1 MPQSSPTPLP
11 ALRLL
16 LPFAMGIAAHGLWHC
31 WWAPMLILVA
41 AICSYLIFN
50 HKSNAPERRLALRP
64 ALVISLAVAALA
76 SGWLAAIIHC
86 PPRLTVE
93 QRTDRILQGR
103 IVQLDYTD
111 FSMRLGIE
119 VLDKDLPRCKVLIS
133 TRGCDYTLRE
143 GDIVAWQ
150 AALSEVGNL
159 GNPYEMD
166 YAAWLRDSRG
176 IRYQQHIPVGQL
188 KKTGYMPTLL
198 TRMTTIRRD
207 LALKVYNSQLSTSA
221 QRLVVA
227 LLLGESETIDK
238 DSRQEFSAAGI
249 AHVLA
254 LSGLH
259 VGIIALIVWILLFPL
274 DYLRQQRLRLVL
286 TLVAIALFAVFTGL
300 TPSVVRAAVMIGFAF
315 ASVMFSRRSV
325 PLNSLCMAALA
336 ILVFSP
342 SALYSVGFQL
352 SFITVGA
359 ILLAGGVPKA
369 FHSRFKAVNYVTATV
384 FTSIVAMLATMSLT
398 AHYFHIVSWASVISN
413 LLVLPVLPLFMILGA
428 LFLLVTLAGMQ
439 WHLLDLG
446 IDAISDYIRW
456 TASTVSALPISH
468 VKDVY
473 VSAVGTV
480 ISMAVLL
487 LVVMW
492 LYRHNLRY
500 LLAAGCALVLLLAHS
515 LWINAHT
522 SHRGLIVFN
531 SFSSTPVM
539 YYDGG
544 TAWLW
549 TPDDEET
556 DVATASRY
564 YSGFLARHGIG
575 EMKIMGNDM
584 TSQMNG
590 VLFKPPFAHLLGHR
604 QLAAGRVNWKKMTAI
619 GGKMQLDEIIVTKR
633 FQGTVA
639 KLQEMYNFNLLII
652 SGAVQPATLESL
664 LHECDSLG
672 ISYHA
677 LAHDGAIEMTPS
689 RQKSNNQ

>member
-1 MPQSSPTPLP
+1 
-11 ALRLL
+11 
-16 LPFAMGIAAHGLWHC
+16 
-31 WWAPMLILVA
+31 MLILA
-41 AICSYLIFN
+41 AATCIYIIVD
-50 HKSNAPERRLALRP
+50 HKSKTPEKRLTLRP
-64 ALVISLAVAALA
+64 VLVISLAVAALA
-76 SGWLAAIIHC
+76 LGWLAAIIHC
-86 PPRLTVE
+86 PPKLTVE
-93 QRTDRILQGR
+93 QRTERVLQGR
-103 IVQLDYTD
+103 VTQLDYTD
-111 FSMRLGIE
+111 FSMRLGID
-119 VLDKDLPRCKVLIS
+119 VHDKDLPRCKVLVS

-143 GDIVAWQ
+143 GDIVAWK

-166 YAAWLRDSRG
+166 YAAWLRDSHG
-176 IRYQQHIPVGQL
+176 IRYQQHIPVGQV
-188 KKTGYMPTLL
+188 KKTGYYPTLL
-198 TRMTTIRRD
+198 TRMTDIRRD
-207 LALKVYNSQLSTSA
+207 LALKVYNSRLTAPA

-227 LLLGESETIDK
+227 LLLGETGTIDK
-238 DSRQEFSAAGI
+238 ETRQEFSAAGI

-274 DYLRQQRLRLVL
+274 DYLRQQKLRLVL
-286 TLVAIALFAVFTGL
+286 TLVSIALFAVFTGL
-300 TPSVVRAAVMIGFAF
+300 SPSVVRSAVMIGFAF

-359 ILLAGGVPKA
+359 ILLAGRIPKA
-369 FHSRFKAVNYVTATV
+369 FQSRLKAVNYITATV
-384 FTSIVAMLATMSLT
+384 FTSIVAMLATMALT

-413 LLVLPVLPLFMILGA
+413 LLVMPVLPLFMILGA

-446 IDAISDYIRW
+446 LDTISDYIRW
-456 TASTVSALPISH
+456 TASTVSACHVSH
-468 VKDVY
+468 VKGVY
-473 VSAVGTV
+473 VSAVGTI

-487 LVVMW
+487 LLIMW

-500 LLAAGCALVLLLAHS
+500 LLAAGCAIALLLAHS
-515 LWINAHT
+515 LWLNVNT

-544 TAWLW
+544 SAWLW

-575 EMKIMGNDM
+575 EMTLMGNDT
-584 TSQMNG
+584 TSLMNG
-590 VLFKPPFAHLLGHR
+590 VLFKPPFAYLQGHR
-604 QLAAGRVNWKKMTAI
+604 LLAVGRGNWKKMTAK
-619 GGKMQLDEIIVTKR
+619 GSKMQLDEIIVTKR
-633 FQGTVA
+633 FHSTVA
-639 KLQEMYNFNLLII
+639 KLRELYDFNQLII
-652 SGAVQPATLESL
+652 SGAIQPATLESL

-672 ISYHA
+672 INYHA
-677 LAHDGAIEMTPS
+677 LAHDGAIEMSSTRP
-689 RQKSNNQ
+689 KKNL

>member
-1 MPQSSPTPLP
+1 
-11 ALRLL
+11 
-16 LPFAMGIAAHGLWHC
+16 
-31 WWAPMLILVA
+31 MLMLAA
-41 AICSYLIFN
+41 AICIHIIVD
-50 HKSNAPERRLALRP
+50 HKSKTPEKRLTLRP
-64 ALVISLAVAALA
+64 VLVISLAVAALA
-76 SGWLAAIIHC
+76 LGWLAAIIHC
-86 PPRLTVE
+86 PPKLTVE
-93 QRTDRILQGR
+93 QRTECVLQGR
-103 IVQLDYTD
+103 VTQLDYTD
-111 FSMRLGIE
+111 FSMRLGID
-119 VLDKDLPRCKVLIS
+119 VLDKDLPRCKVLVS

-166 YAAWLRDSRG
+166 YAAWLRDSHG
-176 IRYQQHIPVGQL
+176 IRYQQHIPVGQV
-188 KKTGYMPTLL
+188 KKTGFYPTLL
-198 TRMTTIRRD
+198 TRMTAIRRY
-207 LALKVYNSQLSTSA
+207 LALKVYNSRLTASA

-227 LLLGESETIDK
+227 LLLGETGTIDK
-238 DSRQEFSAAGI
+238 ETRQEFSAAGI

-274 DYLRQQRLRLVL
+274 DYLRQQKLRLVL
-286 TLVAIALFAVFTGL
+286 TLVSIALFAVFTGL
-300 TPSVVRAAVMIGFAF
+300 SPSVVRSAVMIGFAF

-359 ILLAGGVPKA
+359 ILLAGRVSKA
-369 FHSRFKAVNYVTATV
+369 FQSRLKAVNYITATV
-384 FTSIVAMLATMSLT
+384 FTSIVAMLATMALT

-413 LLVLPVLPLFMILGA
+413 LLVMPVLPLFMILGA

-446 IDAISDYIRW
+446 LDTISDYIRW
-456 TASTVSALPISH
+456 TASTVSACPVSH
-468 VKDVY
+468 VKGVY
-473 VSAVGTV
+473 VSAVGTI

-487 LVVMW
+487 LLVMW
-492 LYRHNLRY
+492 LYRHNLRN
-500 LLAAGCALVLLLAHS
+500 LLATGCAIALLLAHS
-515 LWINAHT
+515 LWLNVNT

-549 TPDDEET
+549 TPDDDET

-575 EMKIMGNDM
+575 EMTLMGNDT
-584 TSQMNG
+584 TSRMNE
-590 VLFKPPFAHLLGHR
+590 VLFKPPFAYLQGHR
-604 QLAAGRVNWKKMTAI
+604 LLAVGRGNWKKMTAT

-633 FQGTVA
+633 FHGTVA
-639 KLQEMYNFNLLII
+639 KLRELYDFNQLII
-652 SGAVQPATLESL
+652 SGAIQPATLESL

-672 ISYHA
+672 INYHA
-677 LAHDGAIEMTPS
+677 LAHDGAIEMSPTRP
-689 RQKSNNQ
+689 KKNL

>member
-1 MPQSSPTPLP
+1 
-11 ALRLL
+11 
-16 LPFAMGIAAHGLWHC
+16 
-31 WWAPMLILVA
+31 MLILA
-41 AICSYLIFN
+41 AATCIYIIVD
-50 HKSNAPERRLALRP
+50 HKSKTPEKRLTLRP
-64 ALVISLAVAALA
+64 VLVISLAVAALA
-76 SGWLAAIIHC
+76 LGWLAAIIHC
-86 PPRLTVE
+86 PPKLTVE
-93 QRTDRILQGR
+93 QRTERVLQGR
-103 IVQLDYTD
+103 ITQLDYTD
-111 FSMRLGIE
+111 FSMRLGID
-119 VLDKDLPRCKVLIS
+119 VLDKDLPRCKVLVS

-150 AALSEVGNL
+150 VALSEVGNL

-166 YAAWLRDSRG
+166 YAAWLRDSHG
-176 IRYQQHIPVGQL
+176 IRYQQHVPVGQV
-188 KKTGYMPTLL
+188 KKTGYSPTLL
-198 TRMTTIRRD
+198 TRMTAIRRD
-207 LALKVYNSQLSTSA
+207 LALKVYNSRLTAPA

-227 LLLGESETIDK
+227 LILGETGTIDK
-238 DSRQEFSAAGI
+238 ESRQEFSAAGI

-274 DYLRQQRLRLVL
+274 DYLRQQKLRLVL
-286 TLVAIALFAVFTGL
+286 TLVSIALFAVFTGL
-300 TPSVVRAAVMIGFAF
+300 SPSVVRSAVMIGFAF

-336 ILVFSP
+336 ILVFNP

-359 ILLAGGVPKA
+359 ILLAGRVPKA
-369 FHSRFKAVNYVTATV
+369 FQSRLKAVNYITATV
-384 FTSIVAMLATMSLT
+384 FTSIVAMLATMALT

-413 LLVLPVLPLFMILGA
+413 LLVMPVLPLFMILGA

-446 IDAISDYIRW
+446 LDTISDYIRW
-456 TASTVSALPISH
+456 TASTVSACPVSH
-468 VKDVY
+468 VKGVY
-473 VSAVGTV
+473 VSAVGAV

-487 LVVMW
+487 LLVMW

-500 LLAAGCALVLLLAHS
+500 LLAAGCAIVLLLAHS
-515 LWINAHT
+515 LWLNVNT

-544 TAWLW
+544 SAWLW

-575 EMKIMGNDM
+575 EMTLMGNDT
-584 TSQMNG
+584 TSLMNG
-590 VLFKPPFAHLLGHR
+590 VLFKPPFAYLQGHR
-604 QLAAGRVNWKKMTAI
+604 LLAVGRGNWKKMTAT

-633 FQGTVA
+633 FHGTVA
-639 KLQEMYNFNLLII
+639 KLRELYDFNQLII
-652 SGAVQPATLESL
+652 SGAIQPATLESL

-672 ISYHA
+672 INYHA
-677 LAHDGAIEMTPS
+677 LAHDGAIEMSSTRP
-689 RQKSNNQ
+689 KKNL

>member
-1 MPQSSPTPLP
+1 
-11 ALRLL
+11 
-16 LPFAMGIAAHGLWHC
+16 
-31 WWAPMLILVA
+31 MLILA
-41 AICSYLIFN
+41 AATCIYIIVD
-50 HKSNAPERRLALRP
+50 HKSKTPEKRLTLRP
-64 ALVISLAVAALA
+64 VLVISLAVAALA
-76 SGWLAAIIHC
+76 LGWLAAIIHC
-86 PPRLTVE
+86 PPKLTVE
-93 QRTDRILQGR
+93 QRTERVLQGR
-103 IVQLDYTD
+103 ITQLDYTD
-111 FSMRLGIE
+111 FSMRLGIV
-119 VLDKDLPRCKVLIS
+119 VLDNDLPRCKVLVS

-166 YAAWLRDSRG
+166 YAAWLRDSHG
-176 IRYQQHIPVGQL
+176 IRYQQHIPVGQV
-188 KKTGYMPTLL
+188 KKTGYYPTLL
-198 TRMTTIRRD
+198 TRMTAIRRD
-207 LALKVYNSQLSTSA
+207 LALKVYNSRLTAPA

-227 LLLGESETIDK
+227 LLLGETGTIDK
-238 DSRQEFSAAGI
+238 ETRQEFSAAGI

-274 DYLRQQRLRLVL
+274 DYLRQQKLRLVL
-286 TLVAIALFAVFTGL
+286 TLVSIALFAVFTGL
-300 TPSVVRAAVMIGFAF
+300 SPSVVRSAVMIGFAF
-315 ASVMFSRRSV
+315 VSVMFSRRSV

-359 ILLAGGVPKA
+359 ILLAGRVPKA
-369 FHSRFKAVNYVTATV
+369 FQCRLKAVNYITATV
-384 FTSIVAMLATMSLT
+384 FTSIVAMLATMALT

-413 LLVLPVLPLFMILGA
+413 LLVMPVLPLFMILGA

-446 IDAISDYIRW
+446 LDTISDYIRW
-456 TASTVSALPISH
+456 TASTVSACPVSH
-468 VKDVY
+468 VKGVY
-473 VSAVGTV
+473 VSAVGTI

-487 LVVMW
+487 LLVMW

-500 LLAAGCALVLLLAHS
+500 LIAAGCAIALLLAHS
-515 LWINAHT
+515 LWLNVNT
-522 SHRGLIVFN
+522 CHRGLIVFN

-575 EMKIMGNDM
+575 EMTLMGNDT
-584 TSQMNG
+584 TSRMNG
-590 VLFKPPFAHLLGHR
+590 VLFKPPFAYLQGHR
-604 QLAAGRVNWKKMTAI
+604 LLAVGRGNWKKMTAT

-633 FQGTVA
+633 FHGTVA
-639 KLQEMYNFNLLII
+639 KLRELYDFNQLII
-652 SGAVQPATLESL
+652 SGAIQPATLESL

-672 ISYHA
+672 INYHA
-677 LAHDGAIEMTPS
+677 LAHDGAIEMSPTRP
-689 RQKSNNQ
+689 KKNL

>member
-1 MPQSSPTPLP
+1 
-11 ALRLL
+11 
-16 LPFAMGIAAHGLWHC
+16 
-31 WWAPMLILVA
+31 
-41 AICSYLIFN
+41 
-50 HKSNAPERRLALRP
+50 
-64 ALVISLAVAALA
+64 
-76 SGWLAAIIHC
+76 
-86 PPRLTVE
+86 
-93 QRTDRILQGR
+93 
-103 IVQLDYTD
+103 
-111 FSMRLGIE
+111 MRLGID
-119 VLDKDLPRCKVLIS
+119 VHDKDLPRCKVLVS

-143 GDIVAWQ
+143 GDIVAWK

-166 YAAWLRDSRG
+166 YAAWLRDSHG
-176 IRYQQHIPVGQL
+176 IRYQQHIPVGQV
-188 KKTGYMPTLL
+188 KKTGYYPTLL
-198 TRMTTIRRD
+198 TRMTDIRRD
-207 LALKVYNSQLSTSA
+207 LALKVYNSRLTAPA

-227 LLLGESETIDK
+227 LLLGETGTIDK
-238 DSRQEFSAAGI
+238 ETRQEFSAAGI

-274 DYLRQQRLRLVL
+274 DYLRQQKLRLVL
-286 TLVAIALFAVFTGL
+286 TLVSIALFAVFTGL
-300 TPSVVRAAVMIGFAF
+300 SPSVVRSAVMIGFAF

-359 ILLAGGVPKA
+359 ILLAGRIPKA
-369 FHSRFKAVNYVTATV
+369 FQSRLKAVNYITATV
-384 FTSIVAMLATMSLT
+384 FTSIVAMLATMALT

-413 LLVLPVLPLFMILGA
+413 LLVMPVLPLFMILGA

-446 IDAISDYIRW
+446 LDTISDYIRW
-456 TASTVSALPISH
+456 TASTVSACHVSH
-468 VKDVY
+468 VKGVY
-473 VSAVGTV
+473 VSAVGTI

-487 LVVMW
+487 LLIMW

-500 LLAAGCALVLLLAHS
+500 LLAAGCAIALLLAHS
-515 LWINAHT
+515 LWLNVNT

-544 TAWLW
+544 SAWLW

-575 EMKIMGNDM
+575 EMTLMGNDT
-584 TSQMNG
+584 TSLMNG
-590 VLFKPPFAHLLGHR
+590 VLFKPPFAYLQGHR
-604 QLAAGRVNWKKMTAI
+604 LLAVGRGNWKKMTAK
-619 GGKMQLDEIIVTKR
+619 GSKMQLDEIIVTKR
-633 FQGTVA
+633 FHSTVA
-639 KLQEMYNFNLLII
+639 KLRELYDFNQLII
-652 SGAVQPATLESL
+652 SGAIQPATLESL

-672 ISYHA
+672 INYHA
-677 LAHDGAIEMTPS
+677 LAHDGAIEMSSTRP
-689 RQKSNNQ
+689 KKNL